1 MINYIVHNYID
12 IKSSHVNWKT
22 FVLKKLNI
30 QNAKRHK
37 IFKIPYYILRYL
49 NRPLFSISLIISAW
63 TFTILLSD
71 IVNLFKYFYYMYTS
85 LSTVKIKIKKKIRTI
100 QLFPQKFEFTRRD
113 RFLVWGRKKKKKIPK
128 IGKKKNLK
136 ANHLSLL
143 SLTKPGT
150 KLETRFA
157 YAEDCRTRDRADRA
171 SRFHCI
177 PVERRY
183 SEEAG
188 SIWEPRRCSWHLA
201 GIQLNID
208 PAPFSAGKQLCT
220 LINAPPLSAQSNRIV
235 LERTESNPTIPPPRW
250 IIDPAGI
257 YGAAL
262 PPFSMPCT
270 YGVVHTG
277 STSSI
282 GRS

>member
-1 MINYIVHNYID
+1 M
-12 IKSSHVNWKT
+12 
-22 FVLKKLNI
+22 
-30 QNAKRHK
+30 AR
-37 IFKIPYYILRYL
+37 IFKIIINKNLLEIL
-49 NRPLFSISLIISAW
+49 NTLFIITIFKQTFISLVVFNSHKHY
-63 TFTILLSD
+63 TILLTLHCQS
-71 IVNLFKYFYYMYTS
+71 LFKYFYIYIYIS
-85 LSTVKIKIKKKIRTI
+85 FHQNQNQKRKEIQKQFNRSSNRKPRIR
-100 QLFPQKFEFTRRD
+100 RRD

-128 IGKKKNLK
+128 IGKKKKKLK
-136 ANHLSLL
+136 ANHLSLA
-143 SLTKPGT
+143 LTKPRDTVRVRVKIVGQGT
-150 KLETRFA
+150 ERIG
-157 YAEDCRTRDRADRA
+157 A
-171 SRFHCI
+171 SI
-177 PVERRY
+177 PLYPPLNGRY

-262 PPFSMPCT
+262 PSPSPLLFNT
-270 YGVVHTG
+270 RRVHTRGGCAYGG
-277 STSSI
+277 SSARSSSI

>member
-1 MINYIVHNYID
+1 
-12 IKSSHVNWKT
+12 
-22 FVLKKLNI
+22 
-30 QNAKRHK
+30 
-37 IFKIPYYILRYL
+37 
-49 NRPLFSISLIISAW
+49 
-63 TFTILLSD
+63 
-71 IVNLFKYFYYMYTS
+71 MYTS
-85 LSTVKIKIKKKIRTI
+85 LSTLKIKIKKKFEQFNCSPKNLNSLVAIDSSFGGEKRRRK
-100 QLFPQKFEFTRRD
+100 FQK
-113 RFLVWGRKKKKKIPK
+113 LV
-128 IGKKKNLK
+128 KKKNLK
-136 ANHLSLL
+136 VNHLSLL

-183 SEEAG
+183 SEETG

>member
-1 MINYIVHNYID
+1 MNTTQ
-12 IKSSHVNWKT
+12 S
-22 FVLKKLNI
+22 
-30 QNAKRHK
+30 
-37 IFKIPYYILRYL
+37 YL
-49 NRPLFSISLIISAW
+49 SY
-63 TFTILLSD
+63 
-71 IVNLFKYFYYMYTS
+71 IVNLIAFQIFLYIY
-85 LSTVKIKIKKKIRTI
+85 LSSQPKPKSKEKTNSKTI
-100 QLFPQKFEFTRRD
+100 QPFLQSKTSNSSTRSIPR
-113 RFLVWGRKKKKKIPK
+113 LEEKKKKKK
-128 IGKKKNLK
+128 SKKWEKKKKTQGKSSVSAVNE
-136 ANHLSLL
+136 ASRHGSR
-143 SLTKPGT
+143 
-150 KLETRFA
+150 TR
-157 YAEDCRTRDRADRA
+157 EDCRTRDRADRGLD
-171 SRFHCI
+171 SI
-177 PVERRY
+177 VSPVERRY

-262 PPFSMPCT
+262 PSPSPLLFNT
-270 YGVVHTG
+270 RRVHTRGGCAYGG
-277 STSSI
+277 SSARNSSI

>member
-1 MINYIVHNYID
+1 M
-12 IKSSHVNWKT
+12 
-22 FVLKKLNI
+22 
-30 QNAKRHK
+30 
-37 IFKIPYYILRYL
+37 
-49 NRPLFSISLIISAW
+49 
-63 TFTILLSD
+63 
-71 IVNLFKYFYYMYTS
+71 LFKYFYIYMYLSSQPKPKSKKKRNSKTIQPFLQSKTS
-85 LSTVKIKIKKKIRTI
+85 NLSTRSIPR
-100 QLFPQKFEFTRRD
+100 LREE
-113 RFLVWGRKKKKKIPK
+113 KKKKKIPK
-128 IGKKKNLK
+128 IGKKRNLK
-136 ANHLSLL
+136 ANHLSLP
-143 SLTKPGT
+143 LTKPRDTVRVRVKIVGQGT
-150 KLETRFA
+150 ERIG
-157 YAEDCRTRDRADRA
+157 A
-171 SRFHCI
+171 SI
-177 PVERRY
+177 PLYPPLNGRY

-262 PPFSMPCT
+262 PSPSPLLFNT
-270 YGVVHTG
+270 RRVHTRGGCAYGG
-277 STSSI
+277 SSARNSSI

>member
-1 MINYIVHNYID
+1 MINYIVHDYID

-49 NRPLFSISLIISAW
+49 NRPLFSISLIVSAW
-63 TFTILLSD
+63 TFTIRLSN
-71 IVNLFKYFYYMYTS
+71 IINLFKYFYYMYTS
-85 LSTVKIKIKKKIRTI
+85 LSTVKIKIKKKFEQFNCSSKNLNSLVAIDSSFGVEKRRRK
-100 QLFPQKFEFTRRD
+100 FQK
-113 RFLVWGRKKKKKIPK
+113 LV
-128 IGKKKNLK
+128 KKNLK

>member
-1 MINYIVHNYID
+1 MYSIRINTTQFY
-12 IKSSHVNWKT
+12 
-22 FVLKKLNI
+22 L
-30 QNAKRHK
+30 
-37 IFKIPYYILRYL
+37 PY
-49 NRPLFSISLIISAW
+49 
-63 TFTILLSD
+63 
-71 IVNLFKYFYYMYTS
+71 IVNLFSNISIYIYIYLFTKTKIKRENKFKNN
-85 LSTVKIKIKKKIRTI
+85 STVPPIENLEFVDAIDSS
-100 QLFPQKFEFTRRD
+100 FE
-113 RFLVWGRKKKKKIPK
+113 GGKKKKKIPK
-128 IGKKKNLK
+128 IGKKKKKLK
-136 ANHLSLL
+136 ANHLSLA
-143 SLTKPGT
+143 LTKPRDTVRVRVKIVGQGT
-150 KLETRFA
+150 ERIG
-157 YAEDCRTRDRADRA
+157 A
-171 SRFHCI
+171 SI
-177 PVERRY
+177 PLYPPLNGRY

-262 PPFSMPCT
+262 PSPSPLLFNT
-270 YGVVHTG
+270 RRVHTRGGCAYGG
-277 STSSI
+277 SSARSSSI